1 VIVALAIGGLV
12 WFFSGDAPGEVDI
25 DRTASSVSGNPT
37 TTDAAGPAGVPAG
50 IEGTWVVD
58 TTVGEFTLEDTTTA
72 FFAGFRIDEELR
84 GIGATTAVGRTPLV
98 SGSILIAGDRVTSA
112 TVSADLRG
120 IVSNE
125 SRRNGAI
132 QRSLG
137 TATHPEATFELAEPV
152 VLPAGAA
159 TGARVETSARG
170 NLAVNGV
177 TNEVVFDLQA
187 RMVDRRI
194 LVAGR
199 TAISL
204 GDFGVTAPS
213 APVVLSVADEA
224 VVELQ
229 LWLSQG

>member
-1 VIVALAIGGLV
+1 MVGA
-12 WFFSGDAPGEVDI
+12 SAPGGGGG
-25 DRTASSVSGNPT
+25 A
-37 TTDAAGPAGVPAG
+37 PAVRVPAP
-50 IEGTWVVD
+50 
-58 TTVGEFTLEDTTTA
+58 
-72 FFAGFRIDEELR
+72 RR
-84 GIGATTAVGRTPLV
+84 GAR
-98 SGSILIAGDRVTSA
+98 
-112 TVSADLRG
+112 
-120 IVSNE
+120 SNE